1 MFEFERIKDVLLD
14 YRSGTLLINGKRVDI
29 PVKVII
35 KESDGW
41 NEAKIFNSNKT
52 CSSGCPEI
60 VIDATELREALAKR
74 ELKNIIKE
82 AISEHPL
89 AKAEK

>member
-1 MFEFERIKDVLLD
+1 MFEFERINDVMLD
-14 YRSGTLLINGKRVDI
+14 YRSGTILINGKRVDI

-41 NEAKIFNSNKT
+41 NNAKIFNSKET
-52 CSSGCPEI
+52 CSSACPEI
-60 VIDATELREALAKR
+60 VIDATKLREALAKK

-82 AISEHPL
+82 AIAETPL

>member
-41 NEAKIFNSNKT
+41 NEAKIFNSTARNMSPFWFIGISLQETQKRQ
-52 CSSGCPEI
+52 SQPY
-60 VIDATELREALAKR
+60 LRL
-74 ELKNIIKE
+74 
-82 AISEHPL
+82 
-89 AKAEK
+89 